1 MRHRQTIDENQ
12 KALRRIVAVLL
23 SLAGLLD
30 RAAGRSRAVC
40 LLVVWLLRPGEA
52 IAWDYLDG
60 LAPGAA
66 RLAAPEPLPPDAPE
80 SYYGVAEALR
90 LAASFRALAAA
101 LAAFVDACS
110 AAWQA
115 APSSRLSAGLIALSA
130 LATRHTRTA
139 AVGRFDSS

>member
-1 MRHRQTIDENQ
+1 MRYRQTIDENQ

-40 LLVVWLLRPGEA
+40 CLVVWLLRPGEA
-52 IAWDYLDG
+52 AAMDYLDG
-60 LAPGAA
+60 LAPGAG
-66 RLAAPEPLPPDAPE
+66 RLAAPEPLRPDAPE
-80 SYYGVAEALR
+80 SCYGAAEALR

-101 LAAFVDACS
+101 LAAFVDDCFD
-110 AAWQA
+110 AW
-115 APSSRLSAGLIALSA
+115 PVLPGSRLSAGLIALSA
-130 LATRHTRTA
+130 LATRGTRAA

>member
-1 MRHRQTIDENQ
+1 MRHHQTIDENQ

-23 SLAGLLD
+23 ALAGLLD

-40 LLVVWLLRPGEA
+40 FLVVWLLRPGEA
-52 IAWDYLDG
+52 VAMAYLDG

-66 RLAAPEPLPPDAPE
+66 CLAAPEPLRPDAAQ
-80 SYYGVAEALR
+80 SYGAAEALR

-101 LAAFVDACS
+101 LSAFVDDCLD
-110 AAWQA
+110 AWPA
-115 APSSRLSAGLIALSA
+115 APSPAFVLTALSA
-130 LATRHTRTA
+130 LAMRGIRSV

>member
-23 SLAGLLD
+23 ALAGLLD

-40 LLVVWLLRPGEA
+40 FLVVWLLRPGEA
-52 IAWDYLDG
+52 VAMDYLDG

-66 RLAAPEPLPPDAPE
+66 RLPVPEPLWLDAPE
-80 SYYGVAEALR
+80 SYYGAAEALR

-101 LAAFVDACS
+101 LAAFADECC

-115 APSSRLSAGLIALSA
+115 SPASHLSAGLIALSA
-130 LATRHTRTA
+130 LATRGTRAA

>member
-1 MRHRQTIDENQ
+1 MRYRQTIDENQ

-23 SLAGLLD
+23 ALAGLLD

-40 LLVVWLLRPGEA
+40 FLVVWLLRPGEA
-52 IAWDYLDG
+52 VAMAYLDG

-66 RLAAPEPLPPDAPE
+66 GLAAPEPLRPGAPE
-80 SYYGVAEALR
+80 SCYGAAEALR

-101 LAAFVDACS
+101 LAAFVDDCP

-115 APSSRLSAGLIALSA
+115 APASRLSVGLIARSA
-130 LATRHTRTA
+130 LATRGTCAA